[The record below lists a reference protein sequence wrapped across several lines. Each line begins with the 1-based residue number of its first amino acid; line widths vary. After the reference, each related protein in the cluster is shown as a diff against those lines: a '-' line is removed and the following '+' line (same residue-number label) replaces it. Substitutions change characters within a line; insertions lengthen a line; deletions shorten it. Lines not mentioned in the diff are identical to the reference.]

1 MAGIND
7 LNGAFG
13 VAEIFNEDAQ
23 ARDMEIAE
31 LERLADTLCMSLLN
45 QDFSDI
51 AQNIAYALQAER
63 PLAVAIKEDYEC
75 ARTESGGNLELAN
88 YSVVIKK
95 FQAGTPGF
103 IHLIECRFTL
113 PQYTQRNT
121 GGNH

>member
-7 LNGAFG
+7 LNGTFG
-13 VAEIFNEDAQ
+13 VAETFNEDAQ

-31 LERLADTLCMSLLN
+31 LERLGDTLCMSLLN

-63 PLAVAIKEDYEC
+63 PLAVAIKEDFEC

-88 YSVVIKK
+88 YSVVIKN
-95 FQAGTPGF
+95 FRQEHQVLF
-103 IHLIECRFTL
+103 I
-113 PQYTQRNT
+113 
-121 GGNH
+121 

>member
-1 MAGIND
+1 
-7 LNGAFG
+7 
-13 VAEIFNEDAQ
+13 
-23 ARDMEIAE
+23 MEIAE
-31 LERLADTLCMSLLN
+31 LERLGDTLCMSLLN

-63 PLAVAIKEDYEC
+63 PLAVAIKEDFEC

-103 IHLIECRFTL
+103 IHLIECRFTF
-113 PQYTQRNT
+113 PNT
-121 GGNH
+121 PKEILVEIIENEAGCYLEQITSVPK